1 MDNDLL
7 ERTIDKQELLE
18 KSLLEIRDLAY
29 NFKLNLNTLELENRY
44 LKQSIEEM
52 KKILEKEAERRER
65 DSQASKSSASTIRA
79 ALITGILGFVTATVV
94 AVISL
99 FKH

>member
-7 ERTIDKQELLE
+7 ERALDKQELFE
-18 KSLLEIRDLAY
+18 KSLLELRDISYAL
-29 NFKLNLNTLELENRY
+29 KLSVNTLELENRY
-44 LKQSIEEM
+44 LKQSIEEV
-52 KKILEKEAERRER
+52 KKILEKEAEKRELEK
-65 DSQASKSSASTIRA
+65 QAAKSSAVTVKT
-79 ALITGILGFVTATVV
+79 ALITGILGFITATVV